1 MDIAPPGIY
10 PDEAIN
16 ANQAITEPGK
26 IFYQE
31 NNGREGLYI
40 NMIAASFSVFGISI
54 WSFKIISALAG
65 ILSVLGL
72 YLLTNLLFSDYGKN
86 RARYTALFSSF
97 FMAVSFWHIN
107 FSRIG
112 FRAILVPLILIFSFY
127 FLFKGIKTQKLWNFI
142 VAGAIFG
149 IGFHTYIS
157 FRVAVLLLGI
167 ILLLWLFSFRKH
179 NLQKKFL
186 IFASVFLIF
195 VFITALPIG
204 IYFLENPGDFMGRA
218 TGVSVFAQPNPV
230 KALGVSFVAHMAMF
244 NFFGDYNSRHNVPG
258 SPILF
263 WPVGLLFLIGFI
275 LSCVKLRDSMN
286 PEEEYIFTLA
296 RKSKRATSLGLPS
309 LHLKISGK
317 KYNSFSLYFFLISWL
332 FIMLLPGILSY
343 EGIPHS
349 LRCIGALPV
358 VFIFTGIGACF
369 LYKRI
374 RRLCEK
380 RGAPVIASE
389 PTGERGNLIR
399 KALPCLLILLCISF
413 IFVQFNKYFI
423 TWGQNPETYNAF
435 SYNCVAI
442 GNYLNSLP
450 DDAEKYVV
458 INESGPNLPL
468 PVETIKFIQHTQGK
482 EQFTNYIFQDQIKDI
497 KITDKPIYIV
507 LMDKNEK
514 LLSEIQT
521 HFPEHEIIKYNDIW
535 GVYYDR

>member
-1 MDIAPPGIY
+1 MDNRRTIILLLLILALASFFRLWQLDIAPPGIY

-127 FLFKGIKTQKLWNFI
+127 FLFKGIKTQKLLNFI

-167 ILLLWLFSFRKH
+167 ILLLWLFSFKKH

-244 NFFGDYNSRHNVPG
+244 NVFGDYNSRHNVPG

-275 LSCVKLRDSMN
+275 LSCVKLRDSIN
-286 PEEEYIFTLA
+286 E
-296 RKSKRATSLGLPS
+296 
-309 LHLKISGK
+309 K

-349 LRCIGALPV
+349 LRCIGALPA

-369 LYKRI
+369 LYKKI
-374 RRLCEK
+374 RRHCE
-380 RGAPVIASE
+380 RGSE
-389 PTGERGNLIR
+389 ATERGNLIR
-399 KALPCLLILLCISF
+399 KLFPCLLILLCISF

-423 TWGQNPETYNAF
+423 TWGQSSEARNAF

-468 PVETIKFIQHTQGK
+468 PVETIKFIQHTQNK
-482 EQFTNYIFQDQIKDI
+482 EQYTNYIFPHQIQDIEI
-497 KITDKPIYIV
+497 IDKPIYIV
-507 LMDKNEK
+507 SMDKNQD
-514 LLSEIQT
+514 LLSQIQT
-521 HFPEHEIIKYNDIW
+521 HFPHGEIIKYNDIW
-535 GVYYDR
+535 GVQTPLSF